1 MYFKKIDI
9 PFDTPKFQVG
19 KLAMQYGLKIENKFH
34 GIWYNN
40 IKKEKDCPLKEIIP
54 KEFQDAFVMQFMQVN
69 SFIPPHTDS
78 DTLAVINFYLE
89 TDDCITQFYDIK
101 KDAKPFQLDNQ
112 TNGYLYDLNDL
123 ELGPSFNA
131 KPGDIYI
138 LDVTK
143 VHSVIP
149 IDERKIKR
157 KALCLASRFL
167 DFNQVQ
173 ELLFE

>member
-9 PFDTPKFQVG
+9 PFDTPAFEVG
-19 KLAMQYGLKIENKFH
+19 KLAMQYGLKIENKFQ
-34 GIWYNN
+34 GISYND

-54 KEFQDAFVMQFMQVN
+54 KEFQDAFLMQLMQVN

-89 TDDCITQFYDIK
+89 TDDCITQFYDMK
-101 KDAKPFQLDNQ
+101 KDVKPFQLDNQ
-112 TNGYLYDLNDL
+112 TNGYLYDLKDL
-123 ELGPSFNA
+123 ELGPSFHA
-131 KPGDIYI
+131 KPGEIYI

-149 IDERKIKR
+149 TDKRKIKR

-173 ELLFE
+173 ELLFD